1 MTIPHHQSRLW
12 HTSIRIY
19 GTPASATRKSRVY
32 GTPASATTRRVSY
45 PTPASPTTSSSS
57 SPHMPR
63 DLASTPSMEGP
74 HTISGKGAP
83 RRAQPSSDSAPHP
96 RIRWQNRHPQ
106 PCAPARRGHASAPRP
121 HLTAASTFRI
131 PPRMPEISVV
141 PLPLSCSSLALA
153 RYLCRYP
160 LACLYLT
167 QLSHDLVPLSSPV
180 TPCTPSPSFPSYS
193 ATPSTLVATIRH
205 AIIAVVHWRG
215 KVPAIDAIIRWVR
228 DLHHLPTHWVSN
240 QSRGECGRQRLE
252 EGVCFSSWHHL

>member
-1 MTIPHHQSRLW
+1 MAHQHPPPGNLASMAHQHPPPRVAFPIPHQHPPPPPPPPRPTCPEISHPLRLW
-12 HTSIRIY
+12 K
-19 GTPASATRKSRVY
+19 A
-32 GTPASATTRRVSY
+32 
-45 PTPASPTTSSSS
+45 
-57 SPHMPR
+57 
-63 DLASTPSMEGP
+63 LTPSAERA
-74 HTISGKGAP
+74 HLGAP
-83 RRAQPSSDSAPHP
+83 SHP
-96 RIRWQNRHPQ
+96 RI
-106 PCAPARRGHASAPRP
+106 PRP
-121 HLTAASTFRI
+121 ILGFDGKIGIHNHVPPPGEATR
-131 PPRMPEISVV
+131 PPRAPTS
-141 PLPLSCSSLALA
+141 PRPPRSASHRACLRSPSSPSPLSCSSLALA
-153 RYLCRYP
+153 LALARYLCPYP

>member
-1 MTIPHHQSRLW
+1 
-12 HTSIRIY
+12 
-19 GTPASATRKSRVY
+19 
-32 GTPASATTRRVSY
+32 
-45 PTPASPTTSSSS
+45 
-57 SPHMPR
+57 
-63 DLASTPSMEGP
+63 MEGP

-153 RYLCRYP
+153 LAVARYLCRYP

-167 QLSHDLVPLSSPV
+167 QLSHDLVSLSSPV

-228 DLHHLPTHWVSN
+228 DLHHLHTHWVSN